1 MKEPKWL
8 PNPMTVECPVRDG
21 HDVEVKFRDGGTK
34 RDKSPQLRVWGDSGE
49 FDDIIEYRDWTA
61 FNEQN
66 KKPNL
71 SYEASY
77 NRLDKLVNMQ
87 AKRLNEMES
96 ELIATLREIG
106 VMAKRLSMDGDSMSL
121 KMALNSK
128 NRLNSYLQKI
138 NK

>member
-1 MKEPKWL
+1 MSD
-8 PNPMTVECPVRDG
+8 T
-21 HDVEVKFRDGGTK
+21 
-34 RDKSPQLRVWGDSGE
+34 
-49 FDDIIEYRDWTA
+49 
-61 FNEQN
+61 
-66 KKPNL
+66 NL

-96 ELIATLREIG
+96 ELTKTLREIG